1 MIASQ
6 RVKKVLM
13 DFFARFTNAT
23 FFVKLHFTKN
33 RALLVKKPD
42 LSAFLMAIYPIRGG
56 LPPPRAPPSFVGDY
70 AFIYSFSTDWEAI
83 ILIASVLIY
92 CHSHSSL

>member
-1 MIASQ
+1 MSCFRSSFQ
-6 RVKKVLM
+6 RVKKVLT

-42 LSAFLMAIYPIRGG
+42 LSAFLMAIYPLRGG
-56 LPPPRAPPSFVGDY
+56 LTPPRAPPSFVGDY
-70 AFIYSFSTDWEAI
+70 AFIFSFSTD
-83 ILIASVLIY
+83 
-92 CHSHSSL
+92 